1 MKTKRFII
9 TNNVSIK
16 TDLSKQSK
24 EQNKSLNSLKCHF
37 MQERKGSSQKKPV
50 RSNSFVVFKHTALK

>member
-37 MQERKGSSQKKPV
+37 MQERKGSSQKKAC
-50 RSNSFVVFKHTALK
+50 SIQLFCCF